1 MLRSA
6 EASDTDKTHM
16 EALYIAG
23 DRLLH
28 HACNQ
33 IYFGSGAFRQSN
45 DGSPCVVEATEKQR
59 FLQDYR
65 GVLDQIGRHGSA
77 RTIHHLI
84 DLYVFLV
91 EASPADV
98 FDHITA
104 ILTGPGVTENYQF
117 ESLGADA
124 LVALVRVYLADYRSI
139 FENPDRRTKLVAV
152 LEIFSDVGWPDALKL
167 LYELPDLLR

>member
-1 MLRSA
+1 L
-6 EASDTDKTHM
+6 E
-16 EALYIAG
+16 
-23 DRLLH
+23 
-28 HACNQ
+28 
-33 IYFGSGAFRQSN
+33 
-45 DGSPCVVEATEKQR
+45 
-59 FLQDYR
+59 DYR
-65 GVLDQIGRHGSA
+65 GALDAIGEHGST

-91 EASPADV
+91 EASPAEV
-98 FDHITA
+98 FDHIAA

-139 FENPDRRTKLVAV
+139 FEDPDRRARLVTV
-152 LEIFSDVGWPDALKL
+152 LETFSAVGWPDALKL

>member
-1 MLRSA
+1 
-6 EASDTDKTHM
+6 M
-16 EALYIAG
+16 ETLYIAA
-23 DRLLH
+23 DHLLD

-33 IYFGSGAFRQSN
+33 LYFGSGAFRQSN
-45 DGSPCVVEATEKQR
+45 DGSPGIVEAAGKQR
-59 FLQDYR
+59 FLEDYR
-65 GVLDQIGRHGSA
+65 GALDAIGEHGSA

-91 EASPADV
+91 EASPAEV
-98 FDHITA
+98 FDHIAA
-104 ILTGPGVTENYQF
+104 ILTGLGVTENYQF

-139 FENPDRRTKLVAV
+139 FEDPDRRARLVTV
-152 LEIFSDVGWPDALKL
+152 LETFSSVGWPDALKL